1 MTAVEE
7 NLLAERFE
15 VERTRLR
22 GVAYRMLGSLAE
34 ADDAVQEAWLR
45 LSGTEAEAIESLPA
59 WLTTVVGR
67 ICLNVL
73 RSRGARPEEPLEA
86 ALAAPSPAVRLDPGP
101 EEEAVL
107 ADQVGLALLVVLD
120 RLQPAERLAFVLHD
134 MFDVPFEPIA
144 QILNKSEEATRQLA
158 SRARRRVEGSP
169 VPEPD
174 RARQARAVHAY
185 LRAVRTGDLEALVA
199 VLDPEVLLVADGA
212 AAPGGLA
219 VALRG
224 SHKVARA
231 AAASAARAPFARTAI
246 IDGAV
251 GIVVAPRGRL
261 RIALL
266 FAVQST
272 HDGERVT
279 RVDVVADP
287 SRLAALG
294 VSVLE
299 GWRERGGAHGPAP
312 Y

>member
-1 MTAVEE
+1 MEE

-34 ADDAVQEAWLR
+34 ADDALQEAWLR

-73 RSRGARPEEPLEA
+73 RSRGARPEVPLEA
-86 ALAAPSPAVRLDPGP
+86 ALTAARLDPGP
-101 EEEAVL
+101 EEEALL

-144 QILNKSEEATRQLA
+144 QILNKSAEATRQLA

-212 AAPGGLA
+212 AVPGGVA

-224 SHKVARA
+224 SQKVARA

-266 FAVQST
+266 FTVQST
-272 HDGERVT
+272 QDGERVT

-299 GWRERGGAHGPAP
+299 GWRGRGGAPGPVP